1 MKNRK
6 EKRNFKLVTE
16 INQKMIVMYL
26 GIYIFILIMLCVLLI
41 PQLYKSTNVSTGHT
55 LEIAADEFQ
64 AAQKN
69 ASGSLSTLYTTL
81 PQLLK
86 DYDADPSPATSADI
100 ELALTNFVGNQENLL
115 AASLEDFQHHF
126 FRSNYYHNIVDQKN
140 SSKVIQYQKI
150 FSGERNSYYAF
161 YSGDDFQANNRA
173 QIISHYVL
181 SYSQLQ
187 YYNQTPYVLTVYY
200 DLNAVM
206 RHCKTLFDN
215 VFTSFAIYSPREG
228 ILYSSPGEKSPD
240 FQELSVDKLFDYRK
254 SSDHTSK
261 HNGQIYFDKDSYAN
275 WVYLAYSPNTLF
287 YGDAITIIG
296 IITALYLFSPIL
308 YTVLLYPIVNRS
320 LTPLNCLYKAMK
332 HYSPSD
338 TLPLLEIKTGNEIE
352 ELCDMYNQMTAKIT
366 QQIQDIQ
373 DKEHVNA
380 VTNYKLL
387 ATQIDPHFIYNTM
400 NIINIMARQGKDS
413 EIIEINSALI
423 KILRERL
430 NSKLSIVDTLE
441 KELGSLYQYQVIMN
455 YRYENQVSI
464 NVDVDDTLLE
474 KKIPKNILQPLAENS
489 FYHGFANL
497 KENEKGLIDLLI
509 YPQDNNMVIELSD
522 NGAGMDKERLQMIRE
537 RSYRIYDDHK
547 PHIGLDNIRQ
557 RLYYV
562 YGDNYQFDI
571 ISSPGCG
578 TTISITI
585 PADYVENI

>member
-1 MKNRK
+1 MINRK
-6 EKRNFKLVTE
+6 EKQSFKLVAE
-16 INQKMIVMYL
+16 INKKMIVMYL

-41 PQLYKSTNVSTGHT
+41 PRLYKSTDVSTGHT

-86 DYDADPSPATSADI
+86 NYDADPSPATSAQI

-126 FRSNYYHNIVDQKN
+126 FRSNYYHNVVDQKI
-140 SSKVIQYQKI
+140 SSRVIQYQEI
-150 FSGERNSYYAF
+150 FSGKRNSYYAF
-161 YSGDDFQANNRA
+161 YSGDDFQANNKS
-173 QIISHYVL
+173 QVISHYVL

-187 YYNQTPYVLTVYY
+187 YYNQTPYALTVYY
-200 DLNAVM
+200 DLNSIM
-206 RHCKTLFDN
+206 RHCGTLFDN
-215 VFTSFAIYSPREG
+215 IFTSFAIYSPREG
-228 ILYSSPGEKSPD
+228 ILYSSSDKKGLN
-240 FQELSVDKLFDYRK
+240 FQEISVDRLFDYRK
-254 SSDHTSK
+254 SSDHKSMG
-261 HNGQIYFDKDSYAN
+261 NGQIYFDKDSYAN

-287 YGDAITIIG
+287 YSDAITIIG

-308 YTVLLYPIVNRS
+308 YTLLLYPIVNRS
-320 LTPLNCLYKAMK
+320 LAPLNQLYKAMK
-332 HYSPSD
+332 HYSPVNPPS
-338 TLPLLEIKTGNEIE
+338 LLEIHTGNEIE
-352 ELCDMYNQMTAKIT
+352 ELCDMYNQMTGKIT
-366 QQIQDIQ
+366 QQIQEIQ
-373 DKEHVNA
+373 DKEHINA

-400 NIINIMARQGKDS
+400 NIINIMARQGKNN
-413 EIIEINSALI
+413 EIIEVNSALI

-430 NSKLSIVDTLE
+430 NSKLSIVDTLD
-441 KELGSLYQYQVIMN
+441 KELSSLYQYQVIMN
-455 YRYENQVSI
+455 YRYENQVVI
-464 NVDVDDTLLE
+464 TIDADDTLLE

-497 KENEKGLIDLLI
+497 KEGEKGLIDILI
-509 YPQDNNMVIELSD
+509 YSQDDNMVIELSD

-562 YGDNYQFDI
+562 YGDHYQFDI

-585 PADYVENI
+585 PADYTENK